1 MTLQSMATRIGHSR
15 LTRLCG
21 PTIIDL
27 GAARKDGIFRRSFS
41 STRIFAQD
49 TETAAPTHGFSNGQN
64 LGSIALKKN
73 SVYLEN
79 KLRIVR
85 DTDQRF
91 IIIRF

>member
-1 MTLQSMATRIGHSR
+1 MATRIRCSR

-21 PTIIDL
+21 PGVT
-27 GAARKDGIFRRSFS
+27 GPSAARKSGILKRSFS

-73 SVYLEN
+73 SIYLEH

-85 DTDQRF
+85 CTDQRF
-91 IIIRF
+91 MIVRF

>member
-1 MTLQSMATRIGHSR
+1 MATRIRHSR

-21 PTIIDL
+21 SGVTEL
-27 GAARKDGIFRRSFS
+27 GAARKHSIPTRSFS

-49 TETAAPTHGFSNGQN
+49 IETAPTHGFSNGQN

-73 SVYLEN
+73 SIYLEN